1 MLPSIIILV
10 LALTVLIIIQ
20 VKISSGD
27 NATFLLT
34 LGIILVSFALGNI
47 NSIKEP
53 STKTM
58 TINYEFKD
66 SVYVPIDTV
75 INNN

>member
-10 LALTVLIIIQ
+10 LALTVLMIIQ

-34 LGIILVSFALGNI
+34 LGIIIVSFALGNI

-53 STKTM
+53 STKKM
-58 TINYEFKD
+58 TINYEFRD